1 MSGETQ
7 TSESRASK
15 HEERRLKRR
24 FLMSSDSVIRV
35 PKPLL
40 RWRLPLVY
48 VVEGIERNGDRVTIT
63 IRVVKEGDVNE

>member
-1 MSGETQ
+1 
-7 TSESRASK
+7 
-15 HEERRLKRR
+15 
-24 FLMSSDSVIRV
+24 MSSDSVIRV

-48 VVEGIERNGDRVTIT
+48 VVENIERNGDRVTIT